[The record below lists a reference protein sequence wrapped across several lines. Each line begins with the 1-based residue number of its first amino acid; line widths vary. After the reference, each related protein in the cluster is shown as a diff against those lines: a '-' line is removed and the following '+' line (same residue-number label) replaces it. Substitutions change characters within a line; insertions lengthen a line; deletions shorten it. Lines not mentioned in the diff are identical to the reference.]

1 MKVAVVFAGQP
12 RLFRKT
18 FQSHLDF
25 FNIEGYDFDY
35 FIHAWSDQWYRNKT
49 HSEHDYK
56 NEIIENP
63 EELKNELKN
72 IYKPKK
78 IIVENQK
85 KCEDLL
91 GDINALIPLQKKM
104 INRGGTA
111 IKWLDEFHM
120 GQIYSW
126 QKATNLI
133 WGYEEELGFKYD
145 LIIRFRLD
153 NLLYNH
159 NDGEKRFFMEEI
171 KEEKDHRPAIR
182 FQGIQSTET
191 GLFNVRDMIFGGPR
205 DTFKILMQDIY
216 IFLLKEICKS
226 ISNMNNEWIH
236 PGSPETI
243 LGKKISF
250 NKIRSRPL
258 TSVKHLPYREYHLS
272 SEKQDFVS
280 LRKVTSEADE
290 GRLKGKR

>member
-1 MKVAVVFAGQP
+1 MKVAIVFAGQP

-35 FIHAWSDQWYRNKT
+35 FIHAWSDQWYRSKT

-104 INRGGTA
+104 INREGTA

-133 WGYEEELGFKYD
+133 WGYEEEFGFKYD

-153 NLLYNH
+153 NLLNNH
-159 NDGEKRFFMEEI
+159 SDGQKRFFMEEI

-182 FQGIQSTET
+182 FQGIQSTEM
-191 GLFNVRDMIFGGPR
+191 GFFNVRDMIFGGPR

-226 ISNMNNEWIH
+226 ISNMNNKWIH

-250 NKIRSRPL
+250 NKIRSRSL
-258 TSVKHLPYREYHLS
+258 TSVKHMPYREYHLS
-272 SEKQDFVS
+272 SKEQDFIS
-280 LRKVTSEADE
+280 LNKVTHEADE